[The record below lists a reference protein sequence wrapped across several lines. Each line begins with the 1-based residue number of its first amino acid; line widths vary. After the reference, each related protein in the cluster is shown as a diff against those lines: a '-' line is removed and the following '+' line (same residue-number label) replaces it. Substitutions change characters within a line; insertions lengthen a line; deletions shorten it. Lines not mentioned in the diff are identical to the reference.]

1 MAWEFAYS
9 TIDKYLLHAVS
20 QRIAEVSEMSDSG
33 YSQTSF
39 SEYAATFKKLSSPFK
54 ISCVYS

>member
-9 TIDKYLLHAVS
+9 SIDKYLQHAMS
-20 QRIAEVSEMSDSG
+20 QRIVEVSEMSDSE
-33 YSQTSF
+33 YSQTGF